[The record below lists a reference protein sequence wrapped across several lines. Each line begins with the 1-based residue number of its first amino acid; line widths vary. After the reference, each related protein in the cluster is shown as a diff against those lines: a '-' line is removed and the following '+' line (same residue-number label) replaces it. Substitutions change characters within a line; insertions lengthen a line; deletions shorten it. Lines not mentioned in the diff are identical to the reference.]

1 MPDSNVID
9 FDRERREE
17 QIRVQKRMENLR
29 NLRRSIDKE
38 LARFSSEEGDRRPHV
53 SKVTSPEGIPFRVV
67 ADVA

>member
-38 LARFSSEEGDRRPHV
+38 LARFSSEEGDRKPWR
-53 SKVTSPEGIPFRVV
+53 
-67 ADVA
+67 

>member
-1 MPDSNVID
+1 MPIDHPHPRKERMPDSNVID

-38 LARFSSEEGDRRPHV
+38 LARFSSEEGDRKPWR
-53 SKVTSPEGIPFRVV
+53 
-67 ADVA
+67 